1 MENVPNQDIVDQL
14 CEETMKHVRE
24 LYEKYQTSPYML
36 SKTKNLICY
45 QSAHILKNIMTTHED
60 RVIRMETLSSE
71 QDIFIDAFLNNNQ
84 YFYIANTEKFFYYDS
99 NHYFALS
106 EDDIIHRILT
116 LISQGRQLMSWKQ
129 KTKVNIM
136 KRIKET
142 SLLKTVPESDT
153 IQSVLNA
160 LYPVFFNTKSA
171 AKYFLTVLGDNLL
184 KKNIDS
190 DIVHFVQPIT
200 KSFIRKINEQSL
212 LYFGSHIFQTFRY
225 KYHDHDYSNCRLIY
239 FQDSVKNEDL
249 WKTIINNQ
257 LLDILCVAV
266 HYSTRYGSS
275 DDYILKYCNE
285 SDFIRRV
292 FYLRDC
298 SQEELVRQFV
308 AAYLIMPRSRSGS
321 GTFITNTDI
330 DTSVTTNPN
339 TQSGRISWKNMQYL
353 WKHYL
358 NSQNLPTIMYQQTLK
373 TQLLADSLKE
383 YYVLEEDVFQGV
395 FSRHLPHIQRFMQ
408 FWEEN
413 MVEDSSETD
422 FELDELSFLFKKW
435 NTSQANKNKDP
446 MQITDVQML
455 DIIEYYYPNIPIE
468 KSKYINHMRC
478 ILWDKQMDIQIA
490 LEYIKGQ
497 LRNHEDMIRL
507 IPGPVSIHDIYIQYC
522 KYFSTDSTQG
532 LRDGLIA
539 SKSYFEKYV
548 FEHYSQFVIDSSRL
562 SIEWYLGY
570 YV

>member
-1 MENVPNQDIVDQL
+1 MEIISKQGENPVDQL
-14 CEETMKHVRE
+14 CEETMRHIRE
-24 LYEKYQTSPYML
+24 LYETYKNSPYML
-36 SKTKNLICY
+36 SKTKNLLCY
-45 QSAHILKNIMTTHED
+45 QSTHILKNIMNTHED
-60 RVIRMETLSSE
+60 RIIRIETLSTE
-71 QDIFIDAFLNNNQ
+71 QDIFIDSFLNHNQ
-84 YFYIANTEKFFYYDS
+84 YFYVANTEKFFYYDGTQ
-99 NHYFALS
+99 YFELS

-116 LISQGRQLMSWKQ
+116 QISQGRQLMSWKQ

-160 LYPVFFNTKSA
+160 LHPAFFNTKSA

-190 DIVHFVQPIT
+190 DIVHFVQPVAKT
-200 KSFIRKINEQSL
+200 FIRKINEHSL

-225 KYHDHDYSNCRLIY
+225 KYHDHDYSNCRLIH
-239 FQDSVKNEDL
+239 FQESVKNEEL
-249 WKTIINNQ
+249 WKTMINAHI
-257 LLDILCVAV
+257 LDILCVAV
-266 HYSTRYGSS
+266 HYSTRYISS

-285 SDFIRRV
+285 TDFTRRV

-321 GTFITNTDI
+321 GTFITNP
-330 DTSVTTNPN
+330 DTEGTTP
-339 TQSGRISWKNMQYL
+339 GRISWKNMQYL

-373 TQLLADSLKE
+373 SQLVDSLKE
-383 YYVLEEDVFQGV
+383 YVLEEDVFQGV

-422 FELDELSFLFKKW
+422 FELDELSFLFKRW
-435 NTSQANKNKDP
+435 NAPKNKDP

-455 DIIEYYYPNIPIE
+455 DIIEHYYPNIPIE
-468 KSKYINHMRC
+468 KSKYIHHMRC
-478 ILWDKQMDIQIA
+478 VLWDKQMDIQIA
-490 LEYIKGQ
+490 LEYIKDQ
-497 LRNHEDMIRL
+497 LRNQDIL
-507 IPGPVSIHDIYIQYC
+507 VQTPVSIHEIYIQYC
-522 KYFSTDSTQG
+522 KYFSTETK
-532 LRDGLIA
+532 DGLIA

-548 FEHYSQFVIDSSRL
+548 FEHYSPFLVDSRL
-562 SIEWYLGY
+562 SIEWYLGIMCDLT
-570 YV
+570 

>member
-1 MENVPNQDIVDQL
+1 MEIISKQGENPVDQL
-14 CEETMKHVRE
+14 CEETMRHIRE
-24 LYEKYQTSPYML
+24 LYETYKNSPYML
-36 SKTKNLICY
+36 SKTKNLLCY
-45 QSAHILKNIMTTHED
+45 QSTHILKNIMNTHED
-60 RVIRMETLSSE
+60 RIIRIETLSTE
-71 QDIFIDAFLNNNQ
+71 QDIFIDSFLNHNQ
-84 YFYIANTEKFFYYDS
+84 YFYVANTEKFFYYDGTQ
-99 NHYFALS
+99 YFELS

-116 LISQGRQLMSWKQ
+116 QISQGRQLMSWKQ

-160 LYPVFFNTKSA
+160 LHPAFFNTKSA

-190 DIVHFVQPIT
+190 DIVHFVQPVAKT
-200 KSFIRKINEQSL
+200 FIRKINEQSL

-225 KYHDHDYSNCRLIY
+225 KYHDHDYSNCRLIH
-239 FQDSVKNEDL
+239 FQESVKNEEL
-249 WKTIINNQ
+249 WKTMINAHI
-257 LLDILCVAV
+257 LDILCVAV
-266 HYSTRYGSS
+266 HYSTRYISS

-285 SDFIRRV
+285 TDFTRRV

-321 GTFITNTDI
+321 GTFITNP
-330 DTSVTTNPN
+330 DTEGTTP
-339 TQSGRISWKNMQYL
+339 GRISWKNMQYL

-373 TQLLADSLKE
+373 SQLVDSLKE
-383 YYVLEEDVFQGV
+383 YVLEEDVFQGV

-422 FELDELSFLFKKW
+422 FELDELSFLFKRW
-435 NTSQANKNKDP
+435 NAPKNKDP

-455 DIIEYYYPNIPIE
+455 DIIEHYYPNIPIE
-468 KSKYINHMRC
+468 KSKYIHHMRC
-478 ILWDKQMDIQIA
+478 VLWDKQMDIQIA
-490 LEYIKGQ
+490 LEYIKDQ
-497 LRNHEDMIRL
+497 LRNQDIL
-507 IPGPVSIHDIYIQYC
+507 VQTPVSIHEIYIQYC
-522 KYFSTDSTQG
+522 KYFSAETMD
-532 LRDGLIA
+532 RLIA

-548 FEHYSQFVIDSSRL
+548 FEHYSPFLVDSRL
-562 SIEWYLGY
+562 SIEWYLGIMCDLT
-570 YV
+570 